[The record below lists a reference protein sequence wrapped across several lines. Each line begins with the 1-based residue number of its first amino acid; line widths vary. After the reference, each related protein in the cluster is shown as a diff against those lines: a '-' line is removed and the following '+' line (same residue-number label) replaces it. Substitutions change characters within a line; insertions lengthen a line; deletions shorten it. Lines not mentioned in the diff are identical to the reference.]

1 MAVLEETRQPPG
13 PDVRGRRWRRP
24 RLDAWTI
31 GAVVLALIVASPVV
45 AVFAMALAPDDGVWT
60 HLAATVLPGYLY
72 NTARLFVGVAVGV
85 LLLGVGPAWLVSM
98 CRFPGRSIFEWALLL
113 PLAVPAYVIAFV
125 YTDLLEYAGPLQ
137 IALRS
142 LFGWTSSRD
151 YWFPDIRTLDGA
163 IAMMSLV
170 FYPYVY
176 LLTRAAFV
184 SQSVCLL
191 EASRVLGR
199 GPWES
204 FFTVALPLARP
215 AIVAGLSLA
224 LMETLADFGTVQYF
238 AVDTFTTGIYRVWLD
253 VNEPAAAQMAAT
265 LFVLV
270 LALIW
275 IERRSR
281 RDQRYHQT
289 TTRYRELPGYR
300 LIGWRKW
307 ATVAVCTLPI
317 GLGFAVPAAV
327 LADHALVNLGRGLD
341 ARFASDLWN
350 SLMLAA
356 LAAAACMAVAVFLA
370 YGVRL
375 NGGRVLAGLTRFASI
390 GYAIPGSVLAVGAV
404 PPLAHLD
411 HAIDAVMEAAFGV
424 STGLLFSGTVAALI
438 FAYIVRFMALAN
450 GAVESALSRVTP
462 SMDGAARSLGE
473 GPAGTLRRVHLPLI
487 RGGVLAGATLVFVEV
502 LKELPATIL
511 LRPFNFQTLA
521 TRTYEYASDERIAE
535 AALPALTIVLA
546 GIVPVIILSRAIRRS
561 RPGHAGAG

>member
-1 MAVLEETRQPPG
+1 MAALGETAG
-13 PDVRGRRWRRP
+13 PIGKGRGRRRRP
-24 RLDAWTI
+24 RLDAWTV
-31 GAVVLALIVASPVV
+31 GAVVLALVVASPVV

-60 HLAATVLPGYLY
+60 HLASTVLPEYLY
-72 NTARLFVGVAVGV
+72 NTGRLFFGVAIGV
-85 LLLGVGPAWLVSM
+85 LLAGVGPAWLVSM
-98 CRFPGRSIFEWALLL
+98 CRFPGRGVFEWALLL

-137 IALRS
+137 TALRD
-142 LFGWTSSRD
+142 LFGWRSMRD
-151 YWFPDIRTLDGA
+151 YWFPDIRSLDGA

-191 EASRVLGR
+191 EASRMLGR
-199 GPWES
+199 GPWRS

-215 AIVAGLSLA
+215 AIAAGLSLA

-281 RDQRYHQT
+281 RHQRYHQT

-300 LIGWRKW
+300 LTGWKMW
-307 ATVAVCTLPI
+307 AAIAACAAPI
-317 GLGFAVPAAV
+317 VLGFAIPAAV
-327 LADHALVNLGRGLD
+327 LADYALANLARGLD
-341 ARFASDLWN
+341 ARFATDLWN
-350 SLMLAA
+350 SLMLAT
-356 LAAAACMAVAVFLA
+356 LAASACIAAAVFLA

-375 NGGRVLAGLTRFASI
+375 NGGRLLAGLTRFASI

-404 PPLAHLD
+404 PPLARLD
-411 HAIDAVMEAAFGV
+411 HAIDAMMEATFGI
-424 STGLLFSGTVAALI
+424 STGLLLSGTVAALI
-438 FAYIVRFMALAN
+438 FAYTVRFMALAN
-450 GAVESALSRVTP
+450 GAVESALTRVTP
-462 SMDGAARSLGE
+462 SMDGAARTLGE
-473 GPAGTLRRVHLPLI
+473 GPAGTLWRVHLPLI
-487 RGGVLAGATLVFVEV
+487 RGGVLAGAILVFVEV

-521 TRTYEYASDERIAE
+521 TRAYEYASEERIAE

-546 GIVPVIILSRAIRRS
+546 GIIPVIILSRAIRKS
-561 RPGHAGAG
+561 RPGHSGAG

>member
-1 MAVLEETRQPPG
+1 MAVLEETQQPVG
-13 PDVRGRRWRRP
+13 PDWRGRRWRRP
-24 RLDAWTI
+24 RLDAWTA
-31 GAVVLALIVASPVV
+31 GAVLLALVVASPVV

-60 HLAATVLPGYLY
+60 HLVSTVLPAYLY
-72 NTARLFVGVAVGV
+72 NTLRLFFGVAIGV
-85 LLLGVGPAWLVSM
+85 LVAGVGPAWLVSM
-98 CRFPGRSIFEWALLL
+98 CRFPGRSVFEWALLL

-125 YTDLLEYAGPLQ
+125 YTDLLEYAGPVQVL
-137 IALRS
+137 LRD
-142 LFGWTSSRD
+142 LFGWTSARD
-151 YWFPDIRTLDGA
+151 YWFPDIRSLDGA

-191 EASRVLGR
+191 EASRILGR

-281 RDQRYHQT
+281 RHQRYHQT

-300 LIGWRKW
+300 LAGWAKW
-307 ATVAVCTLPI
+307 AAVAACALPI
-317 GLGFAVPAAV
+317 ALGFGIPALV
-327 LADHALVNLGRGLD
+327 LGDHALGNLARGLD
-341 ARFASDLWN
+341 ARFLTDLWN
-350 SLMLAA
+350 SLMLAG
-356 LAAAACMAVAVFLA
+356 LAAFACIAAAVFLA

-375 NGGRVLAGLTRFASI
+375 NGGRLLAGLTRFASI

-404 PPLAHLD
+404 PPLAGLD
-411 HAIDAVMEAAFGV
+411 HAIDAAMEAVFGI
-424 STGLLFSGTVAALI
+424 STGLIFSGTVAALI
-438 FAYIVRFMALAN
+438 FAYVVRFMALAN
-450 GAVESALSRVTP
+450 GAVDSALTRVTP
-462 SMDGAARSLGE
+462 SMDGAARTLGA
-473 GPAGTLRRVHLPLI
+473 GPAGTLWRVHLPLI

-521 TRTYEYASDERIAE
+521 TRAYEYASDERIAE

-561 RPGHAGAG
+561 RPGHREAG

>member
-1 MAVLEETRQPPG
+1 MAVIGEIESPLLQW
-13 PDVRGRRWRRP
+13 RRWRRP
-24 RLDAWTI
+24 RFDTWTA
-31 GAVVLALIVASPVV
+31 GAVLLALVVASPIV
-45 AVFAMALAPDDGVWT
+45 AVALMALAPAEGVWA
-60 HLAATVLPGYLY
+60 HLVSTVMPGYLL
-72 NTARLFVGVAVGV
+72 NTLLLGLGVGVGV
-85 LLLGVGPAWLVSM
+85 LVVGIGPAWLVSV
-98 CRFPGRSIFEWALLL
+98 CRFPGRGFFEWALLL

-137 IALRS
+137 TGLRD
-142 LFGWTSSRD
+142 LFGWKSSRD
-151 YWFPDIRTLDGA
+151 YWFPDIRTIGGA
-163 IAMMSLV
+163 ATMMTLV

-199 GPWES
+199 TAWGS
-204 FFTVALPLARP
+204 FFTVALPMARP

-265 LFVLV
+265 LTLLV

-281 RDQRYHQT
+281 RSQRYHQT
-289 TTRYRELPGYR
+289 TTRYRELPGYE
-300 LIGWRKW
+300 LAGWRKW
-307 ATVAVCTLPI
+307 AAVATCAAPI
-317 GLGFAVPAAV
+317 ALGFALPAWV
-327 LADHALVNLGRGLD
+327 LGGHALANLARGLD
-341 ARFASDLWN
+341 TRFIEDFGN
-350 SLMLAA
+350 SLILATLAA
-356 LAAAACMAVAVFLA
+356 SVCIAAAIFLA

-375 NGGRVLAGLTRFASI
+375 SGGRLLAGLNRFASI

-404 PPLAHLD
+404 PPLARLD
-411 HAIDAVMEAAFGV
+411 HAIDGAMQATFGI
-424 STGLLFSGTVAALI
+424 STGLILSGTVAALI
-438 FAYIVRFMALAN
+438 FAYTVRFMALAN
-450 GAVESALSRVTP
+450 GAVESALVRVTP
-462 SMDGAARSLGE
+462 NMDAAARTLGE
-473 GPAGTLRRVHLPLI
+473 GKWGTLTRVHLPLI
-487 RGGVLAGATLVFVEV
+487 SGGVLAGAILVFVEV

-521 TRTYEYASDERIAE
+521 TRAYEYASEERIAE

-561 RPGHAGAG
+561 RPGHGG

>member
-1 MAVLEETRQPPG
+1 MAVLEETQQPAG
-13 PDVRGRRWRRP
+13 PQWRGRRWRRP
-24 RLDAWTI
+24 RFDAWTA
-31 GAVVLALIVASPVV
+31 GAVVVALIVASPIV
-45 AVFAMALAPDDGVWT
+45 AVFAMALAPDAGVWR
-60 HLAATVLPGYLY
+60 HLVSTVLPEYLY
-72 NTARLFVGVAVGV
+72 NTLRLFFGVGIGV
-85 LLLGVGPAWLVSM
+85 LIAGVGPAWLVSM
-98 CRFPGRSIFEWALLL
+98 CRFPGRNVFEWALLL

-125 YTDLLEYAGPLQ
+125 YTDLLEYAGPVQ
-137 IALRS
+137 IALRD
-142 LFGWTSSRD
+142 LFGWSSARD
-151 YWFPDIRTLDGA
+151 YWFPHIRSLDGA

-191 EASRVLGR
+191 EASRILGR
-199 GPWES
+199 GPWRS
-204 FFTVALPLARP
+204 FFTVALPMARP

-224 LMETLADFGTVQYF
+224 LMETLADFGTVEYF

-281 RDQRYHQT
+281 RHQRYHQT
-289 TTRYRELPGYR
+289 TTRYRQLPGYR
-300 LIGWRKW
+300 LTGWWKW
-307 ATVAVCTLPI
+307 AAVAVCAAPI
-317 GLGFAVPAAV
+317 ALGFGVPALV
-327 LADHALVNLGRGLD
+327 LGDYAWANLTRGLD
-341 ARFASDLWN
+341 ARFVEDLWN
-350 SLMLAA
+350 SLMLAG
-356 LAAAACMAVAVFLA
+356 LAGFVCIAAAVFLA

-375 NGGRVLAGLTRFASI
+375 NGGRLLAGLTRFASI

-404 PPLAHLD
+404 PPLARLD
-411 HAIDAVMEAAFGV
+411 HAIDAFMEATFGI
-424 STGLLFSGTVAALI
+424 STGLIFSGTVAALI
-438 FAYIVRFMALAN
+438 FAYVVRFMALGN
-450 GAVESALSRVTP
+450 GAVDSALARVTP

-473 GPAGTLRRVHLPLI
+473 GPAGTLWRVHLPLI

-521 TRTYEYASDERIAE
+521 TRAYEYASEERIAE

-561 RPGHAGAG
+561 RPGHAEAG

>member
-1 MAVLEETRQPPG
+1 MAALEETQRPPG
-13 PDVRGRRWRRP
+13 PLVRRWRRP
-24 RLDAWTI
+24 RFDAWTA
-31 GAVVLALIVASPVV
+31 GAVVLALVVASPIV
-45 AVFAMALAPDDGVWT
+45 AVFAMALASDEGVWR
-60 HLAATVLPGYLY
+60 HLVSTVMPEYLY
-72 NTARLFVGVAVGV
+72 NTFRLFFGVAIGV
-85 LLLGVGPAWLVSM
+85 LLAGVGPAWLVSM
-98 CRFPGRSIFEWALLL
+98 CRFPGRNVFEWALLL

-125 YTDLLEYAGPLQ
+125 YTDLLEYAGPVQ
-137 IALRS
+137 VALRS
-142 LFGWTSSRD
+142 LFGWTSARD
-151 YWFPDIRTLDGA
+151 YWFPDIRSLDGA

-199 GPWES
+199 GPWRS

-224 LMETLADFGTVQYF
+224 LMETLADFGTVEYF

-300 LIGWRKW
+300 LAGWRKW
-307 ATVAVCTLPI
+307 AAVAVCALPI
-317 GLGFAVPAAV
+317 LLGFAVPAVV
-327 LADHALVNLGRGLD
+327 LGDHAWANLARGLD
-341 ARFASDLWN
+341 ARFVTDLWN
-350 SLMLAA
+350 SLMLAG
-356 LAAAACMAVAVFLA
+356 LAGVVCIAAAVFLA

-375 NGGRVLAGLTRFASI
+375 NGGRLLAGLTRFASI

-404 PPLAHLD
+404 PPLARLD
-411 HAIDAVMEAAFGV
+411 HAIDAAMEASFGI
-424 STGLLFSGTVAALI
+424 STGLIFSGTVAALI
-438 FAYIVRFMALAN
+438 FAYVVRFMALAN
-450 GAVESALSRVTP
+450 GAVDSALTRVTP
-462 SMDGAARSLGE
+462 SMDGAARSLGA
-473 GPAGTLRRVHLPLI
+473 GPAGTLLRVHLPLI

-521 TRTYEYASDERIAE
+521 TRAYEYASDERIAE

-546 GIVPVIILSRAIRRS
+546 GIIPVIILSRAIRKS
-561 RPGHAGAG
+561 RPGHREG

>member
-1 MAVLEETRQPPG
+1 MAVIGEIESPLDR
-13 PDVRGRRWRRP
+13 VRRWRRP
-24 RLDAWTI
+24 RFDAWTA
-31 GAVVLALIVASPVV
+31 GAVLLALIVASPIV
-45 AVFAMALAPDDGVWT
+45 AVALMALAPAEGVWA
-60 HLAATVLPGYLY
+60 HLVSTVMPGYLL
-72 NTARLFVGVAVGV
+72 NTLLLTLGVGVGV
-85 LLLGVGPAWLVSM
+85 LVVGIGPAWLVSV
-98 CRFPGRSIFEWALLL
+98 CRFPGRGFFEWALLL

-125 YTDLLEYAGPLQ
+125 YTDLLEYAGPVQ
-137 IALRS
+137 TALRD
-142 LFGWTSSRD
+142 LFGWRSSRD
-151 YWFPDIRTLDGA
+151 YWFPDIRTIGGA
-163 IAMMSLV
+163 ATMMTLV

-199 GPWES
+199 SAWGS
-204 FFTVALPLARP
+204 FVTVALPMARP

-265 LFVLV
+265 LTLLV

-281 RDQRYHQT
+281 RFQRYHQT
-289 TTRYRELPGYR
+289 TTRYRALPGYE
-300 LIGWRKW
+300 LAGWRKW
-307 ATVAVCTLPI
+307 AAVAACTAPI
-317 GLGFAVPAAV
+317 ALGFALPAWV
-327 LADHALVNLGRGLD
+327 LGGHALANLARGLD
-341 ARFASDLWN
+341 TRFIEDLGN
-350 SLMLAA
+350 SLMLST
-356 LAAAACMAVAVFLA
+356 LAAAVCIGAAIFLA

-375 NGGRVLAGLTRFASI
+375 SGGRLLAGLNRFASI

-404 PPLAHLD
+404 PPLARLD
-411 HAIDAVMEAAFGV
+411 HAIDGAMQAAFGI
-424 STGLLFSGTVAALI
+424 STGLILSGTVAALI
-438 FAYIVRFMALAN
+438 FAYTVRFMALAN
-450 GAVESALSRVTP
+450 GAVESSLVRVTP
-462 SMDGAARSLGE
+462 NMDAAARTLGE
-473 GPAGTLRRVHLPLI
+473 GKWGTLTRVHLPLI
-487 RGGVLAGATLVFVEV
+487 RGGVLAGAILVFVEV

-521 TRTYEYASDERIAE
+521 TRAYEYASEERIAE

-561 RPGHAGAG
+561 RPGHGEG